1 MPVTIKSTGGGS
13 VTMTAASTASDY
25 TLTLPASTGTA
36 VVADGSGNASISGN
50 LTVSGNITTSGN
62 ETVTGTVVMGSSFL
76 RNRIINGDMRID
88 QRNAGA
94 SVTNTAGNT
103 FSVDRW
109 GTNGSQ
115 ASKFTAQ
122 RNAGSVTPPAGFPN
136 YLGITSSSAYT
147 VGSSEAFYIYQG
159 VEGFNTSDFDWG
171 SASAKT
177 VTLSFWVRSSLTGA
191 FGGSLFNNAANYS
204 YPFSYTIS
212 AANTWEQKTITVTG
226 PTAGT
231 WTTDN
236 TAGIWLSFNLGAGS
250 TLLGTANTWSG
261 TFYRAPTGST
271 SVVGTNGATW
281 YVTGVQLE
289 QGSVATPFE
298 RRQYGQELALCQR
311 YFARLGSLSGNY
323 VGFGAGICDT
333 TSIGFIYIKYPV
345 TMRGTPT
352 LSQSNTAVYSTT
364 VAFATSSIG
373 TTYYGGDSLAANI
386 NVTGTMTAG
395 RGATLVGN
403 NNASAYVD
411 LSAEL

>member
-1 MPVTIKSTGGGS
+1 MSTIKVINAIHPSGSTNNIVNDASGNVTIGNNLTATGTITGS
-13 VTMTAASTASDY
+13 G
-25 TLTLPASTGTA
+25 TLTT
-36 VVADGSGNASISGN
+36 
-50 LTVSGNITTSGN
+50 
-62 ETVTGTVVMGSSFL
+62 TGTVVMGSSFL
-76 RNRIINGDMRID
+76 RNRIINGAMVID

-159 VEGFNTSDFDWG
+159 IEGFNTSDFDWG

-212 AANTWEQKTITVTG
+212 AANTWEQKTITVAG

-261 TFYRAPTGST
+261 SFYRAPTGAT

-281 YVTGVQLE
+281 YVTGVQFE
-289 QGSVATPFE
+289 VGSVATPFE
-298 RRQYGQELALCQR
+298 RRQYGQELVLCQR
-311 YFARLGSLSGNY
+311 YYYKLNAGGVYTRYG
-323 VGFGAGICDT
+323 VGGTGGVST
-333 TSIGFIYIKYPV
+333 TGQANVFSPV
-345 TMRGTPT
+345 IMRTTPTAIEYQNVALYDLTTVSSATPT
-352 LSQSNTAVYSTT
+352 LDSAGSAPNVSHMSIT
-364 VAFATSSIG
+364 TSSMATNRVAYLIANN
-373 TTYYGGDSLAANI
+373 TTSSYFAA
-386 NVTGTMTAG
+386 T
-395 RGATLVGN
+395 
-403 NNASAYVD
+403 
-411 LSAEL
+411 AEL